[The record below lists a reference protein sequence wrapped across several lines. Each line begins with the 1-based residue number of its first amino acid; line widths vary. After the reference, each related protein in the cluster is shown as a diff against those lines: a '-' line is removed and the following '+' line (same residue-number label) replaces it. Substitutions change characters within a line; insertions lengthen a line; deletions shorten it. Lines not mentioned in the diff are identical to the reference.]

1 MRTVTRQ
8 GREPH
13 RELSPDLQ
21 AEAAALID
29 AARSAQQDLLALVTS
44 LAAGTADGAVILGLA
59 DAGARLGENT
69 AGLRDIAAALE
80 DTAVG
85 QFALT
90 QAHAA
95 GVAEGI
101 TIATARTRVP
111 RQGKG
116 RHASAGWR
124 AGPIMT
130 VVKVTVPA
138 AAAGAWGA
146 LKALRGPVLRH
157 AAKTGLA
164 GHHAFVAAGVTTGV
178 AAVALTA
185 AVVTAHPV
193 SPPRTWAL
201 PSVPAPA
208 ASVVGAV
215 PITSPPAAG
224 PSASRSA
231 GADARAAGQVGIVPL
246 VPWSPAPSPS
256 ASPSPSLTPAPVTG
270 TLTVSAQT
278 VDLTFGQPVTI
289 TLTASGGTVAWGA
302 WCGGTDVVLSAGRG
316 TAAPGAPSYL
326 TFTPAPSQ
334 DGATTAECHV
344 WPSGAEIAVL
354 LPLPQPSASPA
365 ADPVT
370 DTPAPD
376 PSPS

>member
-1 MRTVTRQ
+1 MRGIVRQ
-8 GREPH
+8 DEEPH
-13 RELSPDLQ
+13 RGLTRDLP

-29 AARSAQQDLLALVTS
+29 AAAMAHRSLLALITS
-44 LAAGTADGAVILGLA
+44 LAAGTGDGGAILELVA
-59 DAGARLGENT
+59 AGARLGENS
-69 AGLRDIAAALE
+69 ASLRDIAAALE
-80 DTAVG
+80 DAAVG

-101 TIATARTRVP
+101 GIAAARARVP

-124 AGPIMT
+124 ASPIMT
-130 VVKVTVPA
+130 VVKVAVPA

-164 GHHAFVAAGVTTGV
+164 SHHALVAAGVTTGV

-208 ASVVGAV
+208 ASVVDAV
-215 PITSPPAAG
+215 PITSPPAPG

-231 GADARAAGQVGIVPL
+231 GADARAAGLAGIVPL
-246 VPWSPAPSPS
+246 APW
-256 ASPSPSLTPAPVTG
+256 SPSPSPSLSPSPVLTPAPVTG
-270 TLTVSAQT
+270 TLSADVT
-278 VDLTFGQPVTI
+278 AADLSSGQQVTI
-289 TLTASGGTVAWGA
+289 TLTASGAPAAWGA
-302 WCGGTDVVLSAGRG
+302 WCDDKADVLLSATSG
-316 TAAPGAPSYL
+316 TARPGFPSYL
-326 TFTPAPSQ
+326 TLSLAPQPDEATATTCHIWPGGFRIAVTLPGPLVPSTAPAPS
-334 DGATTAECHV
+334 
-344 WPSGAEIAVL
+344 
-354 LPLPQPSASPA
+354 
-365 ADPVT
+365 
-370 DTPAPD
+370 DTPSPD
-376 PSPS
+376 PSSS